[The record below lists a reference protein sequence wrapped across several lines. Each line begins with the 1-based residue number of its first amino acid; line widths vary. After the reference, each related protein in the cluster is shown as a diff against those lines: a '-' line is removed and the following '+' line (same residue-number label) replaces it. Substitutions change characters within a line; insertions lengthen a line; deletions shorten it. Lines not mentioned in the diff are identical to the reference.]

1 MTAHVLRHKDSLTAV
16 DLPQP
21 TPAKPLRSAP
31 QAMHSD
37 QNALFS

>member
-1 MTAHVLRHKDSLTAV
+1 MTAHEDSLTAV